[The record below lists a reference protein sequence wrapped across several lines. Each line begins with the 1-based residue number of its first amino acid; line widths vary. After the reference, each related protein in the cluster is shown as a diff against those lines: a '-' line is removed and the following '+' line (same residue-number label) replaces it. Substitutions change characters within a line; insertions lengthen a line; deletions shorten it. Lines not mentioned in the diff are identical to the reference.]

1 MNTSVLQFVQAS
13 ATVTRSR
20 SVWHEIIDTVIE
32 GPRRTAADEIAE
44 YLARHQYDLSP
55 TLRIELER
63 RHVCL

>member
-1 MNTSVLQFVQAS
+1 MNISVTQFVQAP
-13 ATVTRSR
+13 AILARSR

-32 GPRRTAADEIAE
+32 GHPHAAADEITE

-63 RHVCL
+63 RHVCV

>member
-1 MNTSVLQFVQAS
+1 MHMSVTQFVVPPAIE
-13 ATVTRSR
+13 VRSR

-32 GPRRTAADEIAE
+32 GPPRTAAEEIAE

-63 RHVCL
+63 RHVCV